1 MKTKAY
7 IRDERRQKNFSLP
20 REVDEV
26 GHENFLVHFGIFG
39 LLQINSLFNFG
50 ATRWVLIQVN

>member
-1 MKTKAY
+1 MHKCIVTWCKLIKTKAY

-26 GHENFLVHFGIFG
+26 GHENFLVHFGIFW
-39 LLQINSLFNFG
+39 F
-50 ATRWVLIQVN
+50 TTK